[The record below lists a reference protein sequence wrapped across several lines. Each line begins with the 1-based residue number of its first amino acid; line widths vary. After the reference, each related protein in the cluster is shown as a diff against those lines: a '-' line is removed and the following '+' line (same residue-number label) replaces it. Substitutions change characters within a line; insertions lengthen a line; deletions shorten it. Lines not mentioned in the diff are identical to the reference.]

1 MKIGVKMKKV
11 KDAID
16 TKAIEEKVLNHFKSF
31 IEDSKVISQF
41 IADNDKEPCWDGHL
55 YLYADGIRDKEHLQG
70 RVPIQIKGTE
80 VGRFVTKKWKF
91 KLEKADLKA
100 YLEEP
105 TFFIVCQVKKDSKER
120 MLFFRELLPDLVNKL
135 LRDMG
140 KNATRMTLFHPLTE
154 DLKEFED
161 QLMVFLSNSKKMIS
175 FAHSKLL
182 SMEEALKKGIKDFS
196 FIAPSKYAD
205 RLQLMKYMSTHS
217 SYIYAKIS
225 KELDVDMP
233 LSNGP

>member
-16 TKAIEEKVLNHFKSF
+16 TKAIEEKALNHFKSF

-91 KLEKADLKA
+91 KLEKADLKPIWRSQHS
-100 YLEEP
+100 L
-105 TFFIVCQVKKDSKER
+105 
-120 MLFFRELLPDLVNKL
+120 LFVR
-135 LRDMG
+135 
-140 KNATRMTLFHPLTE
+140 
-154 DLKEFED
+154 
-161 QLMVFLSNSKKMIS
+161 
-175 FAHSKLL
+175 
-182 SMEEALKKGIKDFS
+182 
-196 FIAPSKYAD
+196 
-205 RLQLMKYMSTHS
+205 
-217 SYIYAKIS
+217 
-225 KELDVDMP
+225 
-233 LSNGP
+233 